1 MGSLAMKILQNLITD
16 LIASLRQAL
25 ETLSE

>member
-25 ETLSE
+25 ETLSV

>member
-16 LIASLRQAL
+16 LIALLRQAL
-25 ETLSE
+25 ETLSV

>member
-16 LIASLRQAL
+16 LIASLWQAL
-25 ETLSE
+25 ETLSV